1 MNQLSLKLMLLLFFC
16 VATFSCGCGH
26 AGEPKVIKLDP
37 VPDVGQTEPAPDS
50 ADKIQPLAVGSLISE
65 ITVNTMDSKPFDLTS
80 AIKTKPTVLIFYRGS
95 W

>member
-1 MNQLSLKLMLLLFFC
+1 MNQLSLKLILLLFFC
-16 VATFSCGCGH
+16 VVTFSCRCGN

-37 VPDVGQTEPAPDS
+37 VPDVGQTEQAPNS
-50 ADKIQPLAVGSLISE
+50 ADKIQPLSVGSLVPG
-65 ITVNTMDSKPFDLTS
+65 ITVNTVDGKPFDLTS